1 MVRRCSEMWA
11 ATRHQ
16 VLKGY
21 KTETLSGNL
30 ILAWFISWFQEVR
43 NSNAGTNAR
52 EVSLGFYLAVLTRS
66 WLVIQLSAE
75 LVRCSLSARQDV
87 GTSARG
93 RYAFLIC
100 LWGSSK
106 DYVLGALV
114 LGFSIKRTRTKHSLV
129 CLHTE
134 DVSPEHVKL
143 LQIFWDCRVVEHI
156 EVAAAK
162 RLSTDDR
169 VEESRFSKVFTKL
182 RALQQVDFEK
192 VLVMDIDLL
201 VLSSVD
207 KLFDIP
213 APAALKRGMNCG
225 KWPYK
230 HGDDIDGT
238 TFFSGCKPDKT
249 HSWGQGTGINAGV
262 MLLAPNMADFHQM
275 QAELREPW
283 HPGHVRG
290 NGPEQDYLSRFYA
303 DRPWRHIS
311 VEHNFQVHHMYN
323 ALDPRLTDAERL
335 VVCQNYQTVRI
346 VHFSGNAGV
355 KPWTRCLQKGFGWP
369 SRDQDEEY
377 MQSFLSDYHSYLL
390 WVKKDPERWNKM
402 ERNMFDES
410 SLRGF
415 SLGQDGA
422 IYFEDE
428 SGKDPMK
435 PAHVCALL
443 GGALHL
449 GWVTVLKLVVF
460 VGLLVLAV
468 QRDVLSENPF
478 WLLAALFVGVAF
490 WQRTLATG
498 WYFLAKCLLLR
509 CRCCR
514 CIWEAPI
521 HGGQAGMEW
530 PILAQRYD
538 LVIFVLLLQ
547 IAAQA
552 SYRLLETLGFLL
564 FAAVLNAAYSPAAGL
579 GVLVMAIVLQCFMA
593 RTELR
598 AYRTMRAEPWE
609 QGRRIDWV
617 TLGLHCSLVVIV
629 AICMWSMEGGSHWS
643 GHRKAPAENAIGG
656 SVEEYPFCHLKWP
669 LGKEGKQEMSLIDF
683 ADMCALTNLPSSDFN
698 SSLESRFPGWSLLY
712 ERRGGESHSY
722 GYNDWTTFFELADPS
737 NETTIFA
744 VRGTQS
750 PLDVMQDLSLDPGE
764 MLWEENPATLLQN
777 IFTPVAVTQIAAYFG
792 PDLTSSVTKTV
803 FALFSGLPTIDKD
816 FFQVL
821 LEHVKNRVK
830 GSPDRRFYLT
840 GHSLG
845 GGLAKLVAL
854 EVGQKSVTFAAP
866 GLRYT
871 SQMLLSDTAFSK
883 DQLLAS
889 GDRLGTVVVPEHD
902 LVSRVDQQLGA
913 QLGIACD
920 KNLFGCHSLQHI
932 IFELHQGCKSF
943 A

>member
-1 MVRRCSEMWA
+1 MGRLLSLIRKWFFSRVDTAVRNIFLSWLFIMFSIAAGKRALGYGPARPENWGSTRRRRPVPAFAAEDGLQDAPGLKSCLQLTSCLEGSIEKLMQPSRDGQGWSGFCSVCK
-11 ATRHQ
+11 RP
-16 VLKGY
+16 L
-21 KTETLSGNL
+21 
-30 ILAWFISWFQEVR
+30 EVR
-43 NSNAGTNAR
+43 VADGTR
-52 EVSLGFYLAVLTRS
+52 
-66 WLVIQLSAE
+66 
-75 LVRCSLSARQDV
+75 SARQDV

-428 SGKDPMK
+428 SGKVLKETSQEAITAVMDATRYFLKSWFDMLE
-435 PAHVCALL
+435 AATALL
-443 GGALHL
+443 QRNLVEELISAGGDQAQPSGSSDPWQGRNDPWQEGNDAWRGGSENKSGSGCEEIAKNEAWSHYKPSGTQRNHNGSQKGWELQKTWGDATWAPKKLKADVSVLCMTLKASPQAEICFFGPDSKEVVSADATDQELQGLFVKDGTRAVRNYSTEEEDLNSLDIFVSSIEKGDFLLCAAMGLEQEALQK
-449 GWVTVLKLVVF
+449 V
-460 VGLLVLAV
+460 LLVLGSKTPVPHNPGAMAV
-468 QRDVLSENPF
+468 A
-478 WLLAALFVGVAF
+478 W
-490 WQRTLATG
+490 
-498 WYFLAKCLLLR
+498 
-509 CRCCR
+509 
-514 CIWEAPI
+514 
-521 HGGQAGMEW
+521 
-530 PILAQRYD
+530 
-538 LVIFVLLLQ
+538 VI
-547 IAAQA
+547 
-552 SYRLLETLGFLL
+552 
-564 FAAVLNAAYSPAAGL
+564 
-579 GVLVMAIVLQCFMA
+579 
-593 RTELR
+593 
-598 AYRTMRAEPWE
+598 
-609 QGRRIDWV
+609 GRRPQV
-617 TLGLHCSLVVIV
+617 
-629 AICMWSMEGGSHWS
+629 
-643 GHRKAPAENAIGG
+643 
-656 SVEEYPFCHLKWP
+656 
-669 LGKEGKQEMSLIDF
+669 
-683 ADMCALTNLPSSDFN
+683 
-698 SSLESRFPGWSLLY
+698 RF
-712 ERRGGESHSY
+712 GES
-722 GYNDWTTFFELADPS
+722 WALAD
-737 NETTIFA
+737 TI
-744 VRGTQS
+744 
-750 PLDVMQDLSLDPGE
+750 
-764 MLWEENPATLLQN
+764 
-777 IFTPVAVTQIAAYFG
+777 
-792 PDLTSSVTKTV
+792 
-803 FALFSGLPTIDKD
+803 
-816 FFQVL
+816 
-821 LEHVKNRVK
+821 
-830 GSPDRRFYLT
+830 
-840 GHSLG
+840 
-845 GGLAKLVAL
+845 
-854 EVGQKSVTFAAP
+854 
-866 GLRYT
+866 
-871 SQMLLSDTAFSK
+871 
-883 DQLLAS
+883 
-889 GDRLGTVVVPEHD
+889 
-902 LVSRVDQQLGA
+902 
-913 QLGIACD
+913 
-920 KNLFGCHSLQHI
+920 
-932 IFELHQGCKSF
+932 
-943 A
+943 

>member
-1 MVRRCSEMWA
+1 MWA

-21 KTETLSGNL
+21 KTEYLRKSLAFSLLAAYHTYVFFAAALSILTLSGNL

-75 LVRCSLSARQDV
+75 LVRCSLWLVEDAWQLQTFRTYRQVLTGYAPGLMLDSDQAITAAQHMASRDWLHSGSKRWWLDLAVQVLLYGTLDV
-87 GTSARG
+87 
-93 RYAFLIC
+93 IP
-100 LWGSSK
+100 
-106 DYVLGALV
+106 LV
-114 LGFSIKRTRTKHSLV
+114 LCIAPLTKLDLSTALSTLFASACSIAVFHCILLYGAWIVSDIVAKFYSWKSIRRPADVPHEVQVDEVDVEQTADADAPGEAADAADADEDE
-129 CLHTE
+129 HTE
-134 DVSPEHVKL
+134 E
-143 LQIFWDCRVVEHI
+143 
-156 EVAAAK
+156 
-162 RLSTDDR
+162 
-169 VEESRFSKVFTKL
+169 
-182 RALQQVDFEK
+182 
-192 VLVMDIDLL
+192 
-201 VLSSVD
+201 
-207 KLFDIP
+207 
-213 APAALKRGMNCG
+213 
-225 KWPYK
+225 
-230 HGDDIDGT
+230 
-238 TFFSGCKPDKT
+238 
-249 HSWGQGTGINAGV
+249 
-262 MLLAPNMADFHQM
+262 
-275 QAELREPW
+275 
-283 HPGHVRG
+283 
-290 NGPEQDYLSRFYA
+290 
-303 DRPWRHIS
+303 
-311 VEHNFQVHHMYN
+311 
-323 ALDPRLTDAERL
+323 
-335 VVCQNYQTVRI
+335 
-346 VHFSGNAGV
+346 
-355 KPWTRCLQKGFGWP
+355 
-369 SRDQDEEY
+369 
-377 MQSFLSDYHSYLL
+377 
-390 WVKKDPERWNKM
+390 
-402 ERNMFDES
+402 
-410 SLRGF
+410 
-415 SLGQDGA
+415 
-422 IYFEDE
+422 
-428 SGKDPMK
+428 DPMK

-521 HGGQAGMEW
+521 HGGPDQLQALRHFATDLQRWGEKNAGMAW

-547 IAAQA
+547 IALFGNFRWSGGALFLLLLVVVLLLRR
-552 SYRLLETLGFLL
+552 STLVGLDRWRSFFSLLETLGFLL

-598 AYRTMRAEPWE
+598 AYRTMRA
-609 QGRRIDWV
+609 V

-750 PLDVMQDLSLDPGE
+750 PLDVMQDL
-764 MLWEENPATLLQN
+764 N

-920 KNLFGCHSLQHI
+920 KNLCLERSIRSFQKLQGNGRKDSTSWSRPGHSRPQKPCR
-932 IFELHQGCKSF
+932 FCW
-943 A
+943 